1 MGSSPLAGDDLPELN
16 PARLRVRE
24 AAPSPAV
31 GPVRDALAA
40 VTDAR
45 ARRAEE
51 ILTAPLQ
58 SYLDRAIGVVRA
70 RLKGPKARKGTRW
83 WDVEHKGGDVDTL
96 VSAAQVTTGGDSP
109 QRSFRTA
116 LPGGPQG
123 TETKALD
130 PGYILPDKVTEELA
144 EELPTAALRIATDAA
159 TDTATR
165 LATGDE
171 PDLGSFDSDEI
182 AAAVE
187 EAVSRML
194 GVAERHARELRAAI
208 LEADREAEDL
218 DDVFDRIEEA
228 HRRGG
233 NWVLMSGRTLANA
246 LANDAA
252 YRQALRLGVTHAQWI
267 SRRDERVRRTHAHPT
282 GADGQVRRLG
292 DRFQVGAFKLRFPGD
307 PADLPA
313 SWGEIANCR
322 CGLLF
327 RKVDK
332 DTRRRLAR
340 VFDAAADPRSPA
352 SALDTLRTALRR
364 AVAEPDGPVLIPAP
378 TGSGLPPVAAL
389 VALGRDI
396 VAYRVLADQL
406 DAVPGQVITAPSA
419 LVLALAPA
427 AVTATTLAVLI
438 PAGAVVG
445 VAAGAQGTAVILPEG
460 AALEV
465 LGAGVDGVR
474 AVLSSEQPAP

>member
-1 MGSSPLAGDDLPELN
+1 MGSQPLGGDDLPELK
-16 PARLRVRE
+16 PAKLRVRE
-24 AAPSPAV
+24 ALPSPAV

-51 ILTAPLQ
+51 ELTRPLQ
-58 SYLDRAIGVVRA
+58 DYLDRAIGVVRA

-83 WDVEHKGGDVDTL
+83 WDTETKGEL
-96 VSAAQVTTGGDSP
+96 SP
-109 QRSFRTA
+109 QRSIRTGS
-116 LPGGPQG
+116 LDHPQR
-123 TETKALD
+123 TESKALD
-130 PGYILPDKVTEELA
+130 PGYILPAKITEGLA
-144 EELPTAALRIATDAA
+144 DELPTAAVHIATDAA
-159 TDTATR
+159 KDTATR
-165 LATGDE
+165 LGSGDE
-171 PDLGSFDSDEI
+171 PDLGSFDEGEI
-182 AAAVE
+182 ADAVE
-187 EAVSRML
+187 DAVKRLL
-194 GVAERHARELRAAI
+194 GVADRHASELRKAI
-208 LEADREAEDL
+208 LEADKDAEDL

-228 HRRGG
+228 HRRGA

-252 YRQALRLGVTHAQWI
+252 YRQAMRLGVTHAQWL

-292 DRFQVGAFKLRFPGD
+292 DKFQVGEFKLRFPGD

-327 RKVDK
+327 RKPDK
-332 DTRRRLAR
+332 TVKRRLAR
-340 VFDAAADPRSPA
+340 VFDAAADRGAPGE
-352 SALDTLRTALRR
+352 ALDTLRTGLRK
-364 AVAEPDGPVLIPAP
+364 AAAAPDGPVLIPAP
-378 TGSGLPPVAAL
+378 TGMGLPPVATL
-389 VALGRDI
+389 LALGRDI
-396 VAYRVLADQL
+396 VGYRLL
-406 DAVPGQVITAPSA
+406 SEEFEAVPGQVISVPSA

-427 AVTATTLAVLI
+427 TTTATTLAVLI
-438 PAGAVVG
+438 PAGAVIG
-445 VAAGAQGTAVILPEG
+445 VAAGAKGAAVILPEG

-474 AVLSSEQPAP
+474 AVLTTEPEQTP